1 MSKTE
6 PAIVEATSTEIVVLD
21 SRGNQLPAHL
31 INAKKQGSGLT
42 GLDPKD
48 YIVPRIKL
56 LQGQSEEVKN
66 NIPGA
71 AEGVFWLTVMD
82 QPLGSELNFTIINNR
97 VRVLLLAPRDDGQG
111 ILARA
116 DNGVTWDKLGDWT
129 VKIKN
134 LRNPVKWEIK
144 DLDVAASGL
153 LNFGTSIPDDPQS
166 NPAATKF
173 YDFLV
178 YLPAF
183 DLIAVMSLAR
193 SQSKKAKELIS
204 KVELSGLHMHGLNL
218 KASIITDTNGAD
230 KYSNYK
236 FGLDGY
242 TTKETYDTVQSFAD
256 RFKFFKVDE
265 SDITADADTAPKGA
279 GATSDE
285 F

>member
-1 MSKTE
+1 MAKTKE
-6 PAIVEATSTEIVVLD
+6 TEEVVSSELVVID
-21 SRGNQLPAHL
+21 GRGNQLPAYL
-31 INAKKQGSGLT
+31 AGAQTKGSGLT
-42 GLDPKD
+42 GLDPAD

-66 NIPGA
+66 GLPGA
-71 AEGVFWLTVMD
+71 EEGVFWLTVMD
-82 QPLGSELNFTIINNR
+82 QPLGSDLDFTIINNR

-116 DNGVTWDKLGDWT
+116 DDGRTWDKTGDWQ

-134 LRNPVKWEIK
+134 IRNPVKWEIT
-144 DLDVAASGL
+144 DTDVAKSGL

-204 KVELSGLHMHGLNL
+204 KVTMARVHMHGLAL
-218 KASIITDTNGAD
+218 KAGVLTDTNGTD
-230 KYSNYK
+230 KFSNYK
-236 FGLDGY
+236 FALNGY
-242 TTKETYDTVQSFAD
+242 NDESIYNIVAAYAKQFA
-256 RFKFFKVDE
+256 FFRVDE
-265 SDITADADTAPKGA
+265 SDITGEADAVKTEGPKDSA
-279 GATSDE
+279 DY
-285 F
+285 